1 MATSQINISIN
12 AQDNASA
19 QVAAVSNNIAN
30 LNTTI
35 INISQVLQG
44 LNVTWDM
51 LGEKVKNF
59 ATAGIGAN
67 AVLESLQTKLTGLIS
82 ANSAYFTPWH
92 RLEQC
97 QKAPPHQHFVHILL
111 PLSY

>member
-30 LNTTI
+30 LNAKI

-51 LGEKVKNF
+51 LGEKLKNF
-59 ATAGIGAN
+59 ATAGISAN

-82 ANSAYFTPWH
+82 ANSANVTSTGQIINAQQKWQKN
-92 RLEQC
+92 LEF
-97 QKAPPHQHFVHILL
+97 P
-111 PLSY
+111 S

>member
-19 QVAAVSNNIAN
+19 QVAAVSNNITN
-30 LNTTI
+30 LNAKI

-44 LNVTWDM
+44 LNVTWDI
-51 LGEKVKNF
+51 LGEKLKNF
-59 ATAGIGAN
+59 ATAGISAN

-82 ANSAYFTPWH
+82 ANSANATSTGQIINAQQKWQKN
-92 RLEQC
+92 LEF
-97 QKAPPHQHFVHILL
+97 P
-111 PLSY
+111 S

>member
-1 MATSQINISIN
+1 MANSQINISIN
-12 AQDNASA
+12 ARDNASA
-19 QVAAVSNNIAN
+19 QVAAVSNNISN

-82 ANSAYFTPWH
+82 ANSAYFTP
-92 RLEQC
+92 
-97 QKAPPHQHFVHILL
+97 
-111 PLSY
+111 

>member
-12 AQDNASA
+12 AQDNASVSINNA
-19 QVAAVSNNIAN
+19 TNSLSKMRQNIDTVAHSLQALN
-30 LNTTI
+30 L
-35 INISQVLQG
+35 S
-44 LNVTWDM
+44 WDM

-59 ATAGIGAN
+59 ATAGISAN

-97 QKAPPHQHFVHILL
+97 QRVPPRQHFVHILL

>member
-1 MATSQINISIN
+1 MATSNIDVKIS
-12 AQDNASA
+12 ATDNATA
-19 QVAAVSNNIAN
+19 QVTAVSNSISALNVKILN
-30 LNTTI
+30 LA
-35 INISQVLQG
+35 QG
-44 LNVTWDM
+44 LQVFNLSWEL
-51 LGEKVKNF
+51 LGQKLKNF
-59 ATAGIGAN
+59 ATAGISAN

-97 QKAPPHQHFVHILL
+97 QRAPPHQHFVHILL